1 MTMPTLRSIV
11 ATLVMASG
19 MVVGISQAAPAVF
32 SPDGVAI
39 RGYDPVAYF
48 TESKPVKGADEFT
61 TEWNGARWKF
71 ASAANRDLFLATPE
85 KYAPQY
91 GGYCAYG
98 TAKGHLAPTQPAAW
112 AVIDGKLYLNY
123 NEQVRTR
130 WKKDVIGYN
139 AEADAVFP
147 KLLSGPVEG
156 E

>member
-1 MTMPTLRSIV
+1 MARLMATML
-11 ATLVMASG
+11 ALVLG
-19 MVVGISQAAPAVF
+19 VGIATAAPPVF

-48 TESKPVKGADEFT
+48 TESKPVKGSDAHT
-61 TEWNGARWKF
+61 AEWNGARWKF
-71 ASAANRDLFLATPE
+71 ATAANRTLFLADPE

-98 TAKGHLAPTQPAAW
+98 TAKGHLAPTQPSAW

-123 NEQVRTR
+123 DERVRR
-130 WKKDVIGYN
+130 HWQKDVPGYN
-139 AEADAVFP
+139 AEADAVFG
-147 KLLSGPVEG
+147 KLLGGPVEG